1 MLSRALGRSD
11 FIAFLGYGRG
21 VIFCLTYQD
30 CLDIIAHMR
39 TKTPLQEKTPF
50 AIDGKPMEGLLTAQA
65 GLACFSR
72 AFRSLGAPKLCDDHV
87 RIKERSRGFTVGQQ
101 VESLVLLHTAGGD
114 CMQDIEQLRKD
125 SGVTKLLGYAA
136 PGERCVADFLES
148 FHDPEKV
155 AQARAQAQRQE
166 HLSFIP
172 EETAALSGLGQ
183 AARGI
188 VRAIAGRSRKPE
200 TRATVD
206 QDATIIES
214 HKREAR
220 WTYEGTRGY
229 QPMVAVWA
237 ETGLI
242 VADEFRDGNVP
253 AMSSPLTCAQAAFAA
268 LPESVTQYYF
278 RGDSACHESG
288 LVNWLRDADREWGPK
303 GLIGFAVSARMSEEL
318 GKALKAH
325 PEAQWTTFGKDAD
338 GTLRQ
343 WAEADFV
350 PGEKVEKKDIE
361 PLRYVGLRLL
371 KPQGELFADGNDKH
385 YHAIV
390 TNRWDEDGGE
400 LLTWHREKAGMIEH
414 VHDEVKNGL
423 GGGQL
428 PSAKFGANAAW
439 FRIACIAY
447 NILVAV
453 RQAWP
458 DETLHNAKAKRVRFI
473 LVNVT
478 GRFSRDRRKIT
489 LHLSATVEWIKRLV
503 KLFAR
508 FPLATQPTG

>member
-1 MLSRALGRSD
+1 
-11 FIAFLGYGRG
+11 
-21 VIFCLTYQD
+21 
-30 CLDIIAHMR
+30 MR

-50 AIDGKPMEGLLTAQA
+50 AIDAKPMEGLLTAYA
-65 GLACFSR
+65 GLAAFSR
-72 AFRSLGAPKLCDDHV
+72 AFRSLGAPKLCDEHV
-87 RIKERSRGFTVGQQ
+87 DIKERCRGFTAGQQ
-101 VESLVLLHTAGGD
+101 VESLVLLHAAGGD
-114 CMQDIEQLRKD
+114 CMHYIELLRKD
-125 SGVTKLLGYAA
+125 DAVTKMLGYAA
-136 PGERCVADFLES
+136 PSQRCVADFLES
-148 FHDPEKV
+148 FHDPDKV
-155 AQARAQAQRQE
+155 AQARAEAQRQE
-166 HLSFIP
+166 RLSFIP
-172 EETAALSGLGQ
+172 EETSALSGLGQ
-183 AARGI
+183 AARGV
-188 VRAIAGRSRKPE
+188 VRAIAGRSKQPE

-214 HKREAR
+214 HKREAQ

-229 QPMVAVWA
+229 QPMVALWA
-237 ETGLI
+237 ETELI
-242 VADEFRDGNVP
+242 LADEFRDGNVP
-253 AMSSPLTCAQAAFAA
+253 ALSSPLTCAKAAFAA
-268 LPESVTQYYF
+268 LPDTVTQYCF

-288 LVNWLRDADREWGPK
+288 LVNWLRNPQRDDGPK
-303 GLIGFAVSARMSEEL
+303 GFIGFAVSARMSEDL
-318 GKALKAH
+318 GKALKAV
-325 PEAQWTTFGKDAD
+325 PETQWTTFGKDSD

-343 WAEADFV
+343 WADVDFV
-350 PGEKVEKKDIE
+350 PGEKVEKKYIE

-385 YHAIV
+385 YHAIL
-390 TNRWDEDGGE
+390 TNRWDEDGGG
-400 LLTWHREKAGMIEH
+400 LLIWHRAKAGTIEH

-447 NILVAV
+447 NILIAV
-453 RQAWP
+453 KQAWP
-458 DETLHNAKAKRVRFI
+458 DEALHNAKAKRVRFVV
-473 LVNVT
+473 VNVT

>member
-1 MLSRALGRSD
+1 MRA
-11 FIAFLGYGRG
+11 
-21 VIFCLTYQD
+21 
-30 CLDIIAHMR
+30 
-39 TKTPLQEKTPF
+39 KTPLQEKTPF
-50 AIDGKPMEGLLTAQA
+50 AIDGKPMEGLLTARA
-65 GLACFSR
+65 GLAMFSR
-72 AFRSLGAPKLCDDHV
+72 AFRSLGAPQLCDEQV
-87 RIKERSRGFTVGQQ
+87 RVKQRERGFTAGQQ
-101 VESLVLLHTAGGD
+101 VESLVLLHVAGGD
-114 CMQDIEQLRKD
+114 CMQDIESLRKD
-125 SGVTKLLGYAA
+125 GGVTKMLGYAA
-136 PGERCVADFLES
+136 PSERCVAEFLES
-148 FHDPEKV
+148 FHDPEKA

-166 HLSFIP
+166 QLSFIP

-183 AARGI
+183 VGCGV
-188 VRAIAGRSRKPE
+188 VRAISGRAKQPE

-214 HKREAR
+214 FKREAQ

-229 QPMVAVWA
+229 QPMVALWA
-237 ETGLI
+237 ETELI
-242 VADEFRDGNVP
+242 LADEFRDGNVP
-253 AMSSPLTCAQAAFAA
+253 ALSSPLTCAQAAFAA
-268 LPESVTQYYF
+268 LPETVTEYSF

-288 LVNWLRDADREWGPK
+288 LVNWLRNPKRESGPK
-303 GLIGFAVSARMSEEL
+303 GFIGFGVSARMSEDL
-318 GKALKAH
+318 GKALKAV
-325 PEAQWTTFGKDAD
+325 PEKQWTTFGKESD

-343 WAEADFV
+343 WADVDFA

-371 KPQGELFADGNDKH
+371 KPQGELFADGHDKR
-385 YHAIV
+385 YHAIL
-390 TNRWDEDGGE
+390 TNRWNEDGGG
-400 LLTWHREKAGMIEH
+400 LLTWHRAKAGTIEH
-414 VHDEVKNGL
+414 VHDEIKNGL

-453 RQAWP
+453 KQAWP
-458 DETLHNAKAKRVRFI
+458 DETLHNAKAKRVRYV
-473 LVNVT
+473 LLHVT

-489 LHLSATVEWIKRLV
+489 LHLAETVEWIKRFV

>member
-1 MLSRALGRSD
+1 
-11 FIAFLGYGRG
+11 
-21 VIFCLTYQD
+21 
-30 CLDIIAHMR
+30 MR

-50 AIDGKPMEGLLTAQA
+50 AIDAKPMEGLLTAQA
-65 GLACFSR
+65 GLAAFSR
-72 AFRSLGAPKLCDDHV
+72 AFRSLGTPTLCDDHV
-87 RIKERSRGFTVGQQ
+87 RIKERSRGFTAGQQ
-101 VESLVLLHTAGGD
+101 VESLVLLHAVGGD
-114 CMQDIEQLRKD
+114 CMQDVERLRQD
-125 SGVTKLLGYAA
+125 GGVTKMLGYAV
-136 PGERCVADFLES
+136 PSPRCVADFLES
-148 FHDPEKV
+148 FHDPDKV
-155 AQARAQAQRQE
+155 ARAHAQRQE

-172 EETAALSGLGQ
+172 EETAALSGLGE
-183 AARGI
+183 AARGV
-188 VRAIAGRSRKPE
+188 VRAIAGRSKQPE

-214 HKREAR
+214 HKQEAQ

-242 VADEFRDGNVP
+242 VAEEFRDGNVP
-253 AMSSPLTCAQAAFAA
+253 ALSSPLTCAKAAFAA
-268 LPESVTQYYF
+268 LPGTVAEYYF

-288 LVNWLRDADREWGPK
+288 LVNWLRNPEREGGPK
-303 GLIGFAVSARMSEEL
+303 GFLGFAVSARMSEDL
-318 GKALKAH
+318 GRALKGI
-325 PEAQWTTFGKDAD
+325 PEAAWVTFGTESN

-343 WAEADFV
+343 WAEVDFV
-350 PGEKVEKKDIE
+350 PGEKVEKKDIQ

-385 YHAIV
+385 YHAVI
-390 TNRWDEDGGE
+390 TNRWDEDGGD
-400 LLTWHREKAGMIEH
+400 LLTWHREKAGTIEH

-458 DETLHNAKAKRVRFI
+458 DETLHHAKAKRVRFVLI
-473 LVNVT
+473 NVT

-489 LHLSATVEWIKRLV
+489 LHLSATVEWIKWFV

-508 FPLATQPTG
+508 FPLATQSTG

>member
-1 MLSRALGRSD
+1 
-11 FIAFLGYGRG
+11 
-21 VIFCLTYQD
+21 
-30 CLDIIAHMR
+30 MR

-50 AIDGKPMEGLLTAQA
+50 AIDAKPMEGLLTARG
-65 GLACFSR
+65 GLAAFSR
-72 AFRSLGAPKLCDDHV
+72 AFRSLGSPKLCDEHV
-87 RIKERSRGFTVGQQ
+87 RIKERGNGFTAGQQ
-101 VESLVLLHTAGGD
+101 VESLVLLHAGGGD
-114 CMQDIEQLRKD
+114 CMQDIEPLRKD
-125 SGVTKLLGYAA
+125 GGVTKMLGYAA
-136 PGERCVADFLES
+136 PSQRCVADFLES

-155 AQARAQAQRQE
+155 ARARAQAQRQE

-183 AARGI
+183 VASGI
-188 VRAIAGRSRKPE
+188 VRAIAGRSKQPE

-214 HKREAR
+214 HKREAQ

-237 ETGLI
+237 ETELI
-242 VADEFRDGNVP
+242 LADEFRDGNVP
-253 AMSSPLTCAQAAFAA
+253 ALSSPLTCAKAAFAS
-268 LPESVTQYYF
+268 LPGTVTQYYF

-288 LVNWLRDADREWGPK
+288 LLNWLRNAERDGGPK
-303 GLIGFAVSARMSEEL
+303 GFIGFAVSARMSEDL
-318 GKALKAH
+318 GKALKAV
-325 PEAQWTTFGKDAD
+325 PETQWTTFGKDSD

-343 WAEADFV
+343 WVDVDFV
-350 PGEKVEKKDIE
+350 PGEKVEKKNIE

-385 YHAIV
+385 YHAII
-390 TNRWDEDGGE
+390 TNRWDEDGSG
-400 LLTWHREKAGMIEH
+400 LLIWHRAKAGTIEH

-453 RQAWP
+453 KHAWP
-458 DETLHNAKAKRVRFI
+458 DETLHNAKAKRVRFVLI
-473 LVNVT
+473 NVT

-489 LHLSATVEWIKRLV
+489 MHLSETVQWIKWFI

-508 FPLATQPTG
+508 FPLVTQPTG

>member
-1 MLSRALGRSD
+1 
-11 FIAFLGYGRG
+11 
-21 VIFCLTYQD
+21 
-30 CLDIIAHMR
+30 MR

-50 AIDGKPMEGLLTAQA
+50 AIDAKPMEGLLTARA
-65 GLACFSR
+65 GLAIFSR
-72 AFRSLGAPKLCDDHV
+72 AFRSLGAPKLCDEQV
-87 RIKERSRGFTVGQQ
+87 RVKQRDRGFTAGQQ
-101 VESLVLLHTAGGD
+101 VESLVLLHVAGGD
-114 CMQDIEQLRKD
+114 CMQDIEPLRKD
-125 SGVTKLLGYAA
+125 GGVTKMLGYAT
-136 PGERCVADFLES
+136 PSERCVAEFLEA
-148 FHDPEKV
+148 FHDPQKV
-155 AQARAQAQRQE
+155 AQARAKAQRQE
-166 HLSFIP
+166 QLSFIP

-183 AARGI
+183 VGRGV
-188 VRAIAGRSRKPE
+188 VRAIAGRAKQPE

-214 HKREAR
+214 YKREAQ

-237 ETGLI
+237 ETELI
-242 VADEFRDGNVP
+242 LADEFRDGNVP
-253 AMSSPLTCAQAAFAA
+253 ALSSPLTCAKAAFAA
-268 LPESVTQYYF
+268 LPETVTEYYF

-288 LVNWLRDADREWGPK
+288 LVNWLRNPKRDGGPK
-303 GLIGFAVSARMSEEL
+303 GCIGFAVSARMSEDL
-318 GKALKAH
+318 GKALKAIA
-325 PEAQWTTFGKDAD
+325 EKQWTTFAKEAD

-343 WAEADFV
+343 WADVDFV

-371 KPQGELFADGNDKH
+371 KPQGDLFADGNDHH
-385 YHAIV
+385 YHAIL
-390 TNRWDEDGGE
+390 TNRWDEDGGD
-400 LLTWHREKAGMIEH
+400 LLTWHRAKAGTIEH
-414 VHDEVKNGL
+414 VHDEIKNGL

-439 FRIACIAY
+439 FRIACLAY

-453 RQAWP
+453 KHAWP
-458 DETLHNAKAKRVRFI
+458 DETLHHAKAKRVRYV
-473 LVNVT
+473 LLHVT

-489 LHLSATVEWIKRLV
+489 LHLAETVEWIKRFV

>member
-1 MLSRALGRSD
+1 
-11 FIAFLGYGRG
+11 
-21 VIFCLTYQD
+21 
-30 CLDIIAHMR
+30 
-39 TKTPLQEKTPF
+39 
-50 AIDGKPMEGLLTAQA
+50 MEGLLTARA
-65 GLACFSR
+65 GLAMFSR
-72 AFRSLGAPKLCDDHV
+72 AFRSLGAPQLCDEQV
-87 RIKERSRGFTVGQQ
+87 RVKQRERGFTAGQQ
-101 VESLVLLHTAGGD
+101 VESLVLLHVAGGD
-114 CMQDIEQLRKD
+114 CMQDIESLRKD
-125 SGVTKLLGYAA
+125 GGVTKMLGYAA
-136 PGERCVADFLES
+136 PSERCVAEFLES
-148 FHDPEKV
+148 FHDPEKA

-166 HLSFIP
+166 QLSFIP

-183 AARGI
+183 VGCGV
-188 VRAIAGRSRKPE
+188 VRAISGRAKQPE

-214 HKREAR
+214 FKREAQ

-229 QPMVAVWA
+229 QPMVALWA
-237 ETGLI
+237 ETELI
-242 VADEFRDGNVP
+242 LADEFRDGNVP
-253 AMSSPLTCAQAAFAA
+253 ALSSPLTCAQAAFGA
-268 LPESVTQYYF
+268 LPETVTEYSF

-288 LVNWLRDADREWGPK
+288 LVNWLRNPKRESGPK
-303 GLIGFAVSARMSEEL
+303 GFIGFGVSARMSEDL
-318 GKALKAH
+318 GKALKAV
-325 PEAQWTTFGKDAD
+325 PEKQWTTFGKESD

-343 WAEADFV
+343 WADVDFV

-371 KPQGELFADGNDKH
+371 KPQGELFADGHDKR
-385 YHAIV
+385 YHAIL
-390 TNRWDEDGGE
+390 TNRWNEDGGG
-400 LLTWHREKAGMIEH
+400 LLTWHRAKAGTIEH
-414 VHDEVKNGL
+414 VHDEIKNGL

-453 RQAWP
+453 KQAWP
-458 DETLHNAKAKRVRFI
+458 DETLHNAKAKRVRYV
-473 LVNVT
+473 LLHVT

-489 LHLSATVEWIKRLV
+489 LHLAETVEWIKRFV